1 MATPYIGEIRMF
13 GGTYAPYGWSFCNGA
28 LLAISQNQPLYN
40 LIGTTYG
47 GDGVNTFAL
56 PDLQGRLPIHQGQG
70 NNLSNYVLGSKAGV
84 ETVTLITNQL
94 PVHTHSALG
103 SSTGSASSTPT
114 NNTWGNSQITN
125 KSFGPGT
132 SANGTMNGA
141 SIGSSGNN
149 LAHDNLMPFQVI
161 SFIIALQGVYPSQS

>member
-13 GGTYAPYGWSFCNGA
+13 GGTFAPYGWSFCNGS
-28 LLAISQNQPLYN
+28 LLPISQYSALFQ

-70 NNLSNYVLGSKAGV
+70 TGLQNYVIGSKAGS
-84 ETVTLITNQL
+84 ETVTLVQGQL
-94 PVHTHSALG
+94 PVHNHGAIGSA
-103 SSTGSASSTPT
+103 TGSASSNPT
-114 NNTWGNSQITN
+114 NNTWGNNAIAN

-132 SANGTMNGA
+132 SANATMNN
-141 SIGSSGNN
+141 SSLSLFGNN
-149 LAHDNLMPFQVI
+149 LPHDNLMPFQAI
-161 SFIIALQGVYPSQS
+161 SFIIALEGVYPTQG

>member
-1 MATPYIGEIRMF
+1 MATPYVGEIRMF

-28 LLAISQNQPLYN
+28 LLPIAQYNALFN

-70 NNLSNYVLGSKAGV
+70 TNLSNYLIGSRAGV

-94 PVHTHSALG
+94 PIHGHGALG
-103 SSTGSASSTPT
+103 SATGSAVSSPT
-114 NNTWGNSQITN
+114 NNTWGNSQISN

-132 SANGTMNGA
+132 SANATMNGA
-141 SIGSSGNN
+141 SIGNSGNN
-149 LAHDNLMPFQVI
+149 LSHDNLTPFQVT
-161 SFIIALQGVYPSQS
+161 SFIIALEGVYPSQ